1 MARHETEREDL
12 LREATAL
19 RRRGEWRVPG
29 EHNPVTAGFRDGGE
43 CSIYFGE
50 DPCYHFDAAG
60 GLRRAY
66 CEGRLY
72 RTQGTTLAEL
82 TRVRT
87 PEETQ
92 LQRRDLSGDEV
103 AEFLTRLRDRLAGLH
118 AALAGGSTILLRQV
132 PEDCDPGVELT
143 AWLAHRL
150 SGPIVLAAAI
160 RGRG

>member
-1 MARHETEREDL
+1 MARHEAEREDL
-12 LREATAL
+12 LQEATAL

-29 EHNPVTAGFRDGGE
+29 ELDPVAAGFRDGGE
-43 CSIYFGE
+43 CSIYFGQ
-50 DPCYHFDAAG
+50 DRCYHFDAAG

-66 CEGRLY
+66 VEGRLY

-92 LQRRDLSGDEV
+92 LQRRDLTSDEV
-103 AEFLTRLRDRLAGLH
+103 AEFLRQSSDRLAGLH
-118 AALAGGSTILLRQV
+118 AALARGSAVLLRQV
-132 PEDCDPGVELT
+132 PEDLDPGVELT
-143 AWLAHRL
+143 AWLALRL
-150 SGPIVLAAAI
+150 SGPIRLAAAI

>member
-1 MARHETEREDL
+1 M
-12 LREATAL
+12 REATAL

-29 EHNPVTAGFRDGGE
+29 EQDPVTAGFRDRGE
-43 CSIYFGE
+43 CSLYFGE

-60 GLRRAY
+60 GLRRAFV
-66 CEGRLY
+66 EGRLF

-87 PEETQ
+87 LRETQ
-92 LQRRDLSGDEV
+92 LQRRDLSGVEV
-103 AEFLTRLRDRLAGLH
+103 AEFLTRLRDRLARLH
-118 AALAGGSTILLRQV
+118 TALEAGSAVLLRQV
-132 PEDCDPGVELT
+132 PEDCDPGPELA
-143 AWLAHRL
+143 AWLARGL